1 MFSLVPKEG
10 RVVHHMHTSKN
21 LDQEVGHTL
30 PRAGKLS
37 NGLEKNAENVE
48 LVFLRFANTI
58 EERLDLVMMYPR
70 CEMHP
75 IPSKATKDG
84 WMNTPS
90 AGQEM

>member
-1 MFSLVPKEG
+1 MDHVTG
-10 RVVHHMHTSKN
+10 MVAQHDSKI
-21 LDQEVGHTL
+21 
-30 PRAGKLS
+30 

-70 CEMHP
+70 CEMHH

>member
-1 MFSLVPKEG
+1 MDKQDQIITCLARLEEKMDHVTG
-10 RVVHHMHTSKN
+10 MVAQHDSKI
-21 LDQEVGHTL
+21 
-30 PRAGKLS
+30 

-75 IPSKATKDG
+75 IPSKATKDC

>member
-1 MFSLVPKEG
+1 MDKQDQIITCLARLEEKMDHVTG
-10 RVVHHMHTSKN
+10 MVAQHDSKI
-21 LDQEVGHTL
+21 
-30 PRAGKLS
+30 

-84 WMNTPS
+84 WMTTPS

>member
-1 MFSLVPKEG
+1 MDKQDQIITCLARPEEKMDHVTG
-10 RVVHHMHTSKN
+10 MVAQHDSKI
-21 LDQEVGHTL
+21 
-30 PRAGKLS
+30 

>member
-1 MFSLVPKEG
+1 MDKQDQIITCLARLEEKMDHVTG
-10 RVVHHMHTSKN
+10 MVAQHDSKI
-21 LDQEVGHTL
+21 
-30 PRAGKLS
+30 

>member
-1 MFSLVPKEG
+1 MDHVTG
-10 RVVHHMHTSKN
+10 MVAQHDSKI
-21 LDQEVGHTL
+21 
-30 PRAGKLS
+30 

-48 LVFLRFANTI
+48 LVFLRLANTI

>member
-1 MFSLVPKEG
+1 MDKQDQIITCLARLEEKMDHVTG
-10 RVVHHMHTSKN
+10 MVAQHDSKI
-21 LDQEVGHTL
+21 
-30 PRAGKLS
+30 

-48 LVFLRFANTI
+48 LVFLRLANTI

-90 AGQEM
+90 AGQDM

>member
-1 MFSLVPKEG
+1 MDKQDQIITCLARLEEKMDHVTG
-10 RVVHHMHTSKN
+10 MVAQHDSKI
-21 LDQEVGHTL
+21 
-30 PRAGKLS
+30 

-48 LVFLRFANTI
+48 LVFLRLANTI